1 MANATTGW
9 GTGVLPAAPEIEYR
23 DVHTNWGAY
32 LAAGP
37 RSQRPWGRDEALAGL
52 SLTLPSGQ
60 VTVLLG
66 DHGSG
71 KTLLALHL
79 LGEVPLSSGQVLSNG
94 HSVWEMSEEKRL
106 LLHDQVGALLG
117 GRRIRRSHI
126 IPAATV
132 RANLLAQV
140 GRSKIRQSEN
150 RNNDEEAVE
159 AWLRNIKLAEVADL
173 LPDALGP
180 AARRR
185 LAVALA
191 LASDPALVV
200 IDDPGEALDHTH
212 ALVLIDGFKRWH
224 ARTGATVLVALRS
237 LMVTKLIADKV
248 AVLRDG
254 KVLAHDPPEQLLA
267 GVIDDETFEQRFQT
281 GLGGFSESDPERLA
295 NLGVEATR
303 WGGHYLDLGRTMSRP
318 HRPRR
323 RKVG

>member
-1 MANATTGW
+1 M
-9 GTGVLPAAPEIEYR
+9 PE
-23 DVHTNWGAY
+23 D
-32 LAAGP
+32 
-37 RSQRPWGRDEALAGL
+37 
-52 SLTLPSGQ
+52 
-60 VTVLLG
+60 
-66 DHGSG
+66 
-71 KTLLALHL
+71 
-79 LGEVPLSSGQVLSNG
+79 
-94 HSVWEMSEEKRL
+94 KRRK
-106 LLHDQVGALLG
+106 LHDQVGTLLG

-126 IPAATV
+126 IHDASV
-132 RANLLAQV
+132 RENLLAQI
-140 GRSKIRQSEN
+140 GRSKIRRSEN
-150 RNNDEEAVE
+150 RNDDAEAVE

-173 LPDALGP
+173 LPNELGP

-191 LASDPALVV
+191 LTSDPALVV

-212 ALVLIDGFKRWH
+212 ALVLIDGFKKWH

-254 KVLAHDPPEQLLA
+254 KVLVHGTPAHLLD

-295 NLGVEATR
+295 NLGIEATR
-303 WGGHYLDLGRTMSRP
+303 WGGSYLDLGRTMSRP

-323 RKVG
+323 KKTG